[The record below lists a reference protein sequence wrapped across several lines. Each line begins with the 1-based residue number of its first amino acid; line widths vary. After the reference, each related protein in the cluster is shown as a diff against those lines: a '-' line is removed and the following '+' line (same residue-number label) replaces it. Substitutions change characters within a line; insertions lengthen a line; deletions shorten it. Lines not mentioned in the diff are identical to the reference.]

1 MSLGSEVHKAAA
13 LMLSGKKYSASK
25 DAKPFIDNVKKLVA
39 KKIDYEEVHP
49 ERKLE
54 PSLKSLGF
62 DSELKIQ
69 SFIDAVFREGDNYT
83 IVDWKTDK
91 KINSEYVSKYK
102 QQLETYKRLLSVT
115 DDIPPDKIK
124 VALGFVGLRST
135 INTGVIDS
143 KYNEYTTDESTFDD
157 VSERIERLLSWIK
170 DPEQF
175 FKDFIAE
182 GKDEKYLWRSVVEE
196 YKKEK

>member
-1 MSLGSEVHKAAA
+1 MFKEMGDGTFSKF
-13 LMLSGKKYSASK
+13 KSA
-25 DAKPFIDNVKKLVA
+25 
-39 KKIDYEEVHP
+39 
-49 ERKLE
+49 
-54 PSLKSLGF
+54 
-62 DSELKIQ
+62 
-69 SFIDAVFREGDNYT
+69 IDAVFREGDKYL

-91 KINSEYVSKYK
+91 KIKSKYVSKHR
-102 QQLETYKRLLSVT
+102 QQLETYKRLLAVN
-115 DDIPPDKIK
+115 DNIPLDKIE

-135 INTGVIDS
+135 INTGIIDK
-143 KYNEYTTDESTFDD
+143 KYDATPPDESSFDI

-196 YKKEK
+196 YNKEK